1 MVRAEDLAGLTPA
14 RALEE
19 VRRALEE
26 ACCPDAAYD
35 ARVLCRLATGR
46 DPRLDERPLS
56 EEVAQKLAQDT
67 GRRCG
72 RYPLQYLAGSWEF
85 LDLELQVGPGVLIPR
100 ADTETLCLAAADTLK
115 GGQGALA
122 LDLCSGS
129 GCLALGL
136 CRLVPGARV
145 LAVEKSRE
153 AWPYLTENIRRAA
166 ARGIGG
172 VKAVLGDVFQY
183 QNQLEDGQFDLIL
196 SNPPYLT
203 QAEMENLQPEV
214 GCEPAEALFGGQ
226 DGLDFY
232 RHIVTAYRPKLRM
245 GGTLALEVG
254 WQQAASVA
262 RLLAEAGYRE
272 IRCARDL
279 EGRDRAVLARRL

>member
-1 MVRAEDLAGLTPA
+1 M
-14 RALEE
+14 
-19 VRRALEE
+19 
-26 ACCPDAAYD
+26 
-35 ARVLCRLATGR
+35 
-46 DPRLDERPLS
+46 
-56 EEVAQKLAQDT
+56 
-67 GRRCG
+67 
-72 RYPLQYLAGSWEF
+72 
-85 LDLELQVGPGVLIPR
+85 GPGVLIPR

-166 ARGIGG
+166 ARGIAGRKG
-172 VKAVLGDVFQY
+172 RCWGMCSSY
-183 QNQLEDGQFDLIL
+183 QNQLEEGQFDLIL

-232 RHIVTAYRPKLRM
+232 RHIVTAYRPKLRV

>member
-1 MVRAEDLAGLTPA
+1 MVRAAELVGLAPA
-14 RALEE
+14 VAL
-19 VRRALEE
+19 VRVRHALEE
-26 ACCPDAAYD
+26 AGCPDAAYD

-46 DPRLDERPLS
+46 DPRLDERPLG
-56 EEVAQKLAQDT
+56 EEAARKLAEDT
-67 GRRCG
+67 ARRCG
-72 RYPLQYLAGSWEF
+72 RYPLQYLAGCWEF

-100 ADTETLCLAAADTLK
+100 ADTETLCLSAAETLK
-115 GGQGALA
+115 GKGEPLA

-136 CRLVPGARV
+136 CRLVPGVRV
-145 LAVEKSRE
+145 LALEKSRE

-166 ARGIGG
+166 DRGIRGTQ
-172 VKAVLGDVFQY
+172 AVLGDVFRY
-183 QNQLEDGQFDLIL
+183 QGQLEDGQFDLIL

-203 QAEMENLQPEV
+203 GGEMESLQPEV
-214 GCEPAEALFGGQ
+214 GCEPAMALFGGE

-232 RHIVTAYRPKLRM
+232 RHIVTAYLPKLKQ

-262 RLLAEAGYRE
+262 RLMARAGYRE